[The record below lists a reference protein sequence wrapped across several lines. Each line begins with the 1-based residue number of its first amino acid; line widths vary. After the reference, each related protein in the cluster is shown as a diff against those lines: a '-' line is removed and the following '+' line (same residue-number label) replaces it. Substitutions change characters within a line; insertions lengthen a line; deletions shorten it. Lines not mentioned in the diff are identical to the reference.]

1 MMGVEFWVAVGL
13 PQNKIGFAMS
23 TEKNYSLFRKKNVT
37 FIRDVASHT
46 KLKRTLGPWQ
56 LIAIG
61 IGAIVGTGV
70 FTFTGIAA
78 QTAGPGVMLSF
89 ALAGLTCVFV
99 ALAYTEVAAAMPS
112 SGGVYTYSYAS
123 LGEVIAWVVGWV
135 AVLQF
140 ACGAMVVSMGW
151 SGYVTGIL
159 NQVGFGLPEYLTSSF
174 LDGGFFNLPAAVI
187 IWIMSTILIK
197 GTEES
202 SIVNMVLVFVKLAII
217 MLFIFIAFPFFKV
230 SNWHNFMP
238 FGYEGIA
245 IGAGTVFVSY
255 TGFDAIANATEETH
269 KPEKNVVIG
278 LVGSVSVATILYMLV
293 AGVLTGIVSFKLLNT
308 PEPLARALKLNG
320 SNMGGAIIACGA
332 ITGMTT
338 VVLLQIYALTRVLMA
353 MSRDGLVPKFF
364 SKIHKKY
371 ATPHINTIVSGF
383 IVSIGAGI
391 FPIVVIGRLA
401 SIGTLVIL
409 VFVII
414 NAIVLRRSKP
424 NLHRP
429 FRCPILPFVA
439 LLGFSFCS
447 YLIFNLLSV
456 VGTAFT
462 LWLVLGLL
470 VYFLYAR
477 KRANRVYINNH

>member
-1 MMGVEFWVAVGL
+1 MLFIKTLEFLVVAGL
-13 PQNKIGFAMS
+13 QQNKRGIMS
-23 TEKNYSLFRKKNVT
+23 KNQYLSLFRKKNIT
-37 FIRDVASHT
+37 FIRDVAEHT

-78 QTAGPGVMLSF
+78 QTAGPAVSLSF
-89 ALAGLTCVFV
+89 ALAGLTCIFV

-123 LGEVIAWVVGWV
+123 LGEFIAWLAGWV
-135 AVLQF
+135 AILQF
-140 ACGAMVVSMGW
+140 ACGAIVVSMGW
-151 SGYVTGIL
+151 SAYVVGVLHQFGID
-159 NQVGFGLPEYLTSSF
+159 LPVELTSSF
-174 LDGGFFNLPAAVI
+174 LDGGIVNLPAMLI
-187 IWIMSTILIK
+187 ILIMSSVLVR

-202 SIVNMVLVFVKLAII
+202 SIVNMVLVVIK
-217 MLFIFIAFPFFKV
+217 LFIVLLFVLISLPFFKMTH
-230 SNWHNFMP
+230 WDNFVP
-238 FGYEGIA
+238 FGFEGVA

-278 LVGSVSVATILYMLV
+278 LVGSLVVATILYMLV
-293 AGVLTGIVSFKLLNT
+293 AGILTGIADFRLLNT
-308 PEPLARALKLNG
+308 AEPLAHALKLNG

-338 VVLLQIYALTRVLMA
+338 VVLLQTYALTRVLMA
-353 MSRDGLVPKFF
+353 MSRDGLAPKFF

-371 ATPHINTIVSGF
+371 FTPYLNTIVAGIILSLC
-383 IVSIGAGI
+383 AGI

-409 VFVII
+409 CLVVINALVFVRQ
-414 NAIVLRRSKP
+414 NR
-424 NLHRP
+424 RP
-429 FRCPILPFVA
+429 FRCPVLPIISF
-439 LLGFSFCS
+439 LGFSFCS
-447 YLIFNLLSV
+447 YLIYNLLKVIGSV
-456 VGTAFT
+456 FMW
-462 LWLVLGLL
+462 WLVLGI
-470 VYFLYAR
+470 VIYFIYAR
-477 KRANRVYINNH
+477 PNATKTYVKNH

>member
-1 MMGVEFWVAVGL
+1 
-13 PQNKIGFAMS
+13 MS
-23 TEKNYSLFRKKNVT
+23 KDKRYSLFRKKNVT

-46 KLKRTLGPWQ
+46 KLKRSLGPWQ

-78 QTAGPGVMLSF
+78 QTAGPAVTLSF

-112 SGGVYTYSYAS
+112 SGGVYTYSYAA
-123 LGEVIAWVVGWV
+123 LGEVIAWIVGWIV
-135 AVLQF
+135 ILQF

-151 SGYVTGIL
+151 SGYV
-159 NQVGFGLPEYLTSSF
+159 VGVLKQAGLELPIYLTAGF
-174 LDGGFFNLPAAVI
+174 FDGGFFNAPAAII
-187 IWIMSTILIK
+187 IWIMSTVLIK

-202 SIVNMVLVFVKLAII
+202 SIVNMVLVLIKLSVIALFVT
-217 MLFIFIAFPFFKV
+217 IAFPFFKV
-230 SNWHNFMP
+230 SNWGNFMP
-238 FGYEGIA
+238 FGIEGVA

-278 LVGSVSVATILYMLV
+278 LVGSVSIATILYMTV
-293 AGVLTGIVSFKLLNT
+293 AGVLTGIVSFKFLNT
-308 PEPLARALKLNG
+308 PEPLALALKLNG
-320 SNMGGAIIACGA
+320 SNVGGAMIAVGA

-364 SKIHKKY
+364 GKIHKKY
-371 ATPHINTIVSGF
+371 STPHVNTIVSGF
-383 IVSIGAGI
+383 IVSLGAGV
-391 FPIVVIGRLA
+391 FPIVTIGRLA
-401 SIGTLVIL
+401 SIATLIIL

-414 NAIVLRRSKP
+414 NALVLRRSKP

-429 FRCPILPFVA
+429 FRCPVLPFVT

-447 YLIFNLLSV
+447 YLIYNLYFV
-456 VGTAFT
+456 VGKEFV
-462 LWLVLGLL
+462 LWIMLGIFF
-470 VYFLYAR
+470 YFLYAR
-477 KRANRVYINNH
+477 RSASKVYIKNH